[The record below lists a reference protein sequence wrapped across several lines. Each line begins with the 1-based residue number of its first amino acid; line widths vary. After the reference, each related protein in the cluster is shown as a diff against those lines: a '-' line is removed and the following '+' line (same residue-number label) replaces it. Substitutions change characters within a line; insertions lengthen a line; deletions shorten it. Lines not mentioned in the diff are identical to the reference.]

1 MTIRI
6 YQDQSITLAQMAD
19 PLIAAI
25 LISLFSDARLPDG
38 VAADS
43 LKDDPRGWW
52 GDALDGD
59 STGSLLWLLARTKKT
74 QETLRSAEDYARQS
88 LRWLVD
94 DGIAETLTVV
104 AASSGEVLTLA
115 IVIDGVVTDIEVTA

>member
-1 MTIRI
+1 MTIRV
-6 YQDQSITLAQMAD
+6 YQDQPITLTQMAD

-43 LKDDPRGWW
+43 AKDDPRGWW

-59 STGSLLWLLARTKKT
+59 STGSLLWRLARAKKT
-74 QETLRSAEDYARQS
+74 TETLRNAEDYAQQS

-94 DGIAETLTVV
+94 DGIAEKLTVV
-104 AASSGEVLTLA
+104 AAASGEVLTLA
-115 IVIDGVVTDIEVTA
+115 VVIDGVVTDIEVYA